1 MSGGW
6 RKRASCWG
14 RVGAGGEALADRE
27 AIAVGLERLVR
38 EFEVVGVGAA
48 DDAFNTS
55 TFTIL
60 NTELRYVAHQ
70 EQLTSQV
77 QYVVSEWDDLFVFTI
92 DGKVNIFCNSS

>member
-1 MSGGW
+1 MNASAHADVAPNNSNTMP
-6 RKRASCWG
+6 RSNPLRA
-14 RVGAGGEALADRE
+14 
-27 AIAVGLERLVR
+27 
-38 EFEVVGVGAA
+38 FGVGAA